1 VSSDRWLYAW
11 ALGYAAIGAASVL
24 VPLYAL
30 ALGADAFAVGLIAAT
45 GAFAGVPG
53 ALAWGRLASR
63 TGRYRPF
70 VLLSLG
76 AAALAF
82 AVFPFVSSVWAVVA
96 ANAAL
101 LFAAAAAAPVLTLL
115 AVADVPE
122 SGWDA
127 RIGRL
132 NEVQGYGWLAGL
144 LAGTVWNA
152 AVAGRVLDT
161 LSAQRWF
168 FGLSAVVTVAAF
180 ALAWRSLPQPTVS
193 IARFGRST
201 ASVERLLRGSGRAT
215 RISPFSG
222 LRSFWAIRRLHPRAL
237 AARLTPALTAYLVAV
252 FLAFTGFATFFG
264 PLPAFLT
271 DLGYGSTEVFVVF
284 LASSAASA
292 VFYARAGALATQ
304 HGARVV
310 QLVAL
315 AARVLLFPAIA
326 LVALLPALPGLLALL
341 LLFLAVGVTWAVVAV
356 TATTLVT
363 RLAPPAI
370 RGDAIGAYGA
380 LGGVATGVG
389 SLLGGWL
396 ATTTSYTVAFVA
408 AGGFVLAGA
417 ILAARQ
423 T

>member
-1 VSSDRWLYAW
+1 MTADRWLYAW

-30 ALGADAFAVGLIAAT
+30 SLGADAFTVGLIAAT

-53 ALAWGRLASR
+53 ALAWGRLAST

-76 AAALAF
+76 AAAGAF
-82 AVFPFVSSVWAVVA
+82 AVFPFVSSVWAVVV

-122 SGWDA
+122 SGWDT

-161 LSAQRWF
+161 LPAQRWF
-168 FGLSAVVTVAAF
+168 FGLSAAVTGLAF
-180 ALAWRSLPQPTVS
+180 VLAWRWLPQPTVS

-201 ASVERLLRGSGRAT
+201 ASIERLLRGSGHAT
-215 RISPFSG
+215 RITPFGG
-222 LRSFWAIRRLHPRAL
+222 LRSFWAIRRLHPRTL
-237 AARLTPALTAYLVAV
+237 AERLTPALATYLGAI
-252 FLAFTGFATFFG
+252 FLAFTGFAAFFG

-292 VFYARAGALATQ
+292 AFYARAGALATQ
-304 HGARVV
+304 YGARLV
-310 QLVAL
+310 QLTAL
-315 AARVLLFPAIA
+315 AARVLLFPAVA
-326 LVALLPALPGLLALL
+326 LVALLPALPGFLALL
-341 LLFLAVGVTWAVVAV
+341 VLFLVVGVTWAVVAV
-356 TATTLVT
+356 TATSIVT

-370 RGDAIGAYGA
+370 RGDALGAYGA
-380 LGGVATGVG
+380 LGGVATGAG

-396 ATTTSYTVAFVA
+396 ATSAGYTAAFVA